1 MTHDPDRF
9 ERNFIAGDWV
19 FTREGYDFDIYEPSN
34 SRVIATVPL
43 SSRFD
48 VARAVAAAAA
58 ALPDWSGRA
67 GADRSA
73 IVFRA
78 LALIEADLDTI
89 ATLEARDTGLP
100 VVQARAEIAAAL
112 AEGASARPTTSRP
125 AGVVGQILSWSG
137 PFTQACRTLLPAL
150 TDGDTAVV
158 KPSLRAPLSLVR
170 FAECLQVAGLPAGV
184 FNLVQGTG
192 IDVGA
197 ALAAHPGLTELGFQG
212 ARQTGKSVARAAAN
226 NETALQPYFRH
237 PVRTIVQAG
246 ADLDRTIGDIADRVL
261 GHAARAGYG
270 GQIVQIASSRVDD
283 LMTGLTGI
291 FDAVRYD
298 TASQGQGSIAPMIA
312 ETFRD
317 ARRTLLE
324 RFTAAGAEILYTGP
338 EPAAR
343 TARMGWFVPP
353 LILRDDAHVI
363 DIDGDQPLG
372 PTVILR
378 IRHA

>member
-9 ERNFIAGDWV
+9 ERNFIGGHWV
-19 FTREGYDFDIYEPSN
+19 FTREGYDFDIYDPSN
-34 SRVIATVPL
+34 SRVIGTVPL

-48 VARAVAAAAA
+48 VARAVAAAEA

-67 GADRSA
+67 AADRAA

-78 LALIEADLDTI
+78 ISLMEADLDAI
-89 ATLEARDTGLP
+89 AALEARDTGLP
-100 VVQARAEIAAAL
+100 VIQARAEIAAAL
-112 AEGASARPTTSRP
+112 ARAGTTRQAASRP

-137 PFTQACRTLLPAL
+137 PFAHACRTLLPAL
-150 TDGDTAVV
+150 ADGDAVVV

-170 FAECLQVAGLPAGV
+170 FAESLQATGLPAGV
-184 FNLVQGTG
+184 LNLVQGTG

-197 ALAAHPGLTELGFQG
+197 ALAAHAGLSELGFQG
-212 ARQTGKSVARAAAN
+212 SRQTGRSVTRAAAN
-226 NETALQPYFRH
+226 NDTPLQSAFRH
-237 PVRTIVQAG
+237 PVRTIVQADT
-246 ADLDRTIGDIADRVL
+246 DLDATIGDIADRTL

-270 GQIVQIASSRVDD
+270 GQIVQIAPSRIDD

-298 TASQGQGSIAPMIA
+298 TASQGSGSIAPMIA
-312 ETFRD
+312 ETYRD
-317 ARRTLLE
+317 ARRALLDEFREAGVETLH
-324 RFTAAGAEILYTGP
+324 TGP
-338 EPAAR
+338 EPSAR
-343 TARMGWFVPP
+343 IARMGWFVPP
-353 LILRDDAHVI
+353 VILRDDAQTI

-378 IRHA
+378 VLAG